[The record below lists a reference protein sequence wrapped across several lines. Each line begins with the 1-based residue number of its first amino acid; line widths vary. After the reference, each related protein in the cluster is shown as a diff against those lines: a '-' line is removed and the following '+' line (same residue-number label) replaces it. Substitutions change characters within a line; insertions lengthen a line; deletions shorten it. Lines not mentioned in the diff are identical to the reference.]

1 MSRKEE
7 ILNKHDTSRKYIEQT
22 CRPELF
28 AAMDQYTK
36 EVAIG
41 FLLDFVGKLELPK
54 GLQHIKEGSTEDIL
68 INLPSTI
75 EKRYQLYLNHLNHTA
90 PSPLH

>member
-41 FLLDFVGKLELPK
+41 YGQWATLNDWTYLKSK
-54 GLQHIKEGSTEDIL
+54 GYWVNEEEEENDTTYSPDEH
-68 INLPSTI
+68 
-75 EKRYQLYLNHLNHTA
+75 YQLYLNHLNHTD